1 MSAQQNQFISEEI
14 FRNLFDK
21 NPLPMWVFDTNTLQ
35 FLLVNK
41 AAIKKYGYSHEEFL
55 SMTIAD
61 IRPKEERKKLL
72 EHHIAITES
81 NRLSANQGIWKHK
94 TKDGEIIFVDITS
107 SAILF
112 EGKQAVAVAVSD
124 VTEKEKAKQ
133 ELMESEERFRL
144 LAESS
149 LEGIVLSENKIIIDS
164 NEQFVKMF
172 GYETRSE
179 LIGKNVET
187 LVHPKDVSVVIEKIQ
202 ETNTEPYELVCIK
215 KDGTNFIVKSKG
227 RIIPFGERAIRIS
240 VVSDITA
247 QKENEKNLKQS
258 EERFRHLF
266 ENNLAGVFRS
276 EVGGGLI
283 EVNQALAEIFGYK
296 SAEELKKIKA
306 QQLYYSI
313 HDRERYLNELQKNKY
328 VKNFQMRMK
337 KKDGSEIWILENVQ
351 LAKDFKTGKEFIEGT
366 LIDITETKRVQQAL
380 QESEENYKSLIEHT
394 PDGILIHDEKGETIF
409 ANPAALKMI
418 GISSLQEVAEKNLFG
433 YVLPEYHEKIRTRK
447 EELSQGK
454 EAPFMEIKIRKVDG
468 KTIEVETKTS
478 RINYHGEKAVEVV
491 LHDISLQ
498 RQLEREQMR
507 LQLEEESN
515 RELKREIAA
524 HIRTRQRLNANQKY
538 IRLLI
543 DSSLDMIFACDEKG
557 KFTEFN
563 RAAQLT
569 FGYKPEE
576 ILGKQISIL
585 YADRGHSERIGDLIF
600 QDGNYMG
607 EADHLKKNGE
617 TFPAYVNASLLKND
631 KGEII
636 GTMSISRDIT
646 RIKEAE
652 EQLKKSVHEKEIL
665 LKEIHH
671 RVKNNM
677 QVISSILKLQSAYV
691 KDKKTVELLNECRNR
706 IASMA
711 FIHASL
717 YMTKDFANINFSDY
731 VSNIAGN
738 LQQSYV
744 SADKKILLQ
753 IDVPK
758 VNLHID
764 DAIPCGL
771 IINELLS
778 NSFKY
783 AFVKKKRG
791 TVGISVKVKKE
802 NIILAIWD
810 NGSGFPKNINYKNTE
825 SLGLQLVN
833 SLSEQIG
840 GKIKMESKKEVGTKF
855 IIAFEKQKKPHE

>member
-1 MSAQQNQFISEEI
+1 MASAEN
-14 FRNLFDK
+14 
-21 NPLPMWVFDTNTLQ
+21 
-35 FLLVNK
+35 
-41 AAIKKYGYSHEEFL
+41 
-55 SMTIAD
+55 
-61 IRPKEERKKLL
+61 
-72 EHHIAITES
+72 
-81 NRLSANQGIWKHK
+81 
-94 TKDGEIIFVDITS
+94 
-107 SAILF
+107 
-112 EGKQAVAVAVSD
+112 
-124 VTEKEKAKQ
+124 EKAKQ
-133 ELMESEERFRL
+133 ALKESEERFRL
-144 LAESS
+144 LAESA
-149 LEGIVLSENKIIIDS
+149 LEGIVFSENKIIIDA

-172 GYETRSE
+172 GYENRSE
-179 LIGKNVET
+179 VIGKNLENLVLSNDIAT
-187 LVHPKDVSVVIEKIQ
+187 LNEKIQ
-202 ETNTEPYELVCIK
+202 ETNPSPYELTCLK
-215 KDGTNFIVKSKG
+215 KDGTQLIVKSKG
-227 RIIPFGERAIRIS
+227 RLIPYGGKTIRIS
-240 VVSDITA
+240 VVTDITA
-247 QKENEKNLKQS
+247 QKEGEKKLMES
-258 EERFRHLF
+258 EARFRHLF
-266 ENNLAGVFRS
+266 ENNLAAVFRS
-276 EVGGGLI
+276 EVGGGMVD
-283 EVNQALAEIFGYK
+283 VNQALADIFGYE
-296 SAEELKKIKA
+296 SLEELKKTKA
-306 QQLYYSI
+306 QSLYYSV
-313 HDRERYLNELQKNKY
+313 HDRERYLNELKKNGF

-337 KKDGSEIWILENVQ
+337 KKDGNEIWILENVQ
-351 LAKDFKTGKEFIEGT
+351 LVKDSRSGKEFIEGT
-366 LIDITETKRVQQAL
+366 LIDITETKRIQQEL
-380 QESEENYKSLIEHT
+380 QEREENYKSLIEHT

-418 GISSLQEVAEKNLFG
+418 GVASLDDAKEKNLFG
-433 YVLPEYHEKIRTRK
+433 YVLPEYHDKIRGRK
-447 EELSQGK
+447 GEMQDGK
-454 EAPFMEIKIRKVDG
+454 DAPFMEIKIKRVDG
-468 KTIEVETKTS
+468 KIIEVETKTN
-478 RINYHGEKAVEVV
+478 RINYHGTKAVEVV
-491 LHDISLQ
+491 LHDFSLQ

-507 LQLEEESN
+507 YQLEEESN
-515 RELKREIAA
+515 RELKREIAS

-543 DSSLDMIFACDEKG
+543 DSSLDMIFACDESG
-557 KFTEFN
+557 KITEFN
-563 RAAQLT
+563 TAAQKT

-576 ILGKQISIL
+576 VMQKHISIL
-585 YADRGHSERIGDLIF
+585 YADTGHSERIGDLIF
-600 QDGNYMG
+600 EDGNFMG
-607 EADHLKKNGE
+607 EAEHIKKNKE
-617 TFPAYVNASLLKND
+617 TFPAYISASLLKND

-691 KDKKTVELLNECRNR
+691 KDKKTVELLEECRNR
-706 IASMA
+706 ISSMA

-717 YMTKDFANINFSDY
+717 YLTKDFTNINFADY

-744 SADKKILLQ
+744 SKDKKVLLK

-783 AFVKKKRG
+783 AFQKMKRG

-810 NGSGFPKNINYKNTE
+810 NGSGFPKNIDYKNTA

-840 GKIKMESKKEVGTKF
+840 GKIKMESKKDKGTQY
-855 IIAFEKQKKPHE
+855 IIAFRKTK